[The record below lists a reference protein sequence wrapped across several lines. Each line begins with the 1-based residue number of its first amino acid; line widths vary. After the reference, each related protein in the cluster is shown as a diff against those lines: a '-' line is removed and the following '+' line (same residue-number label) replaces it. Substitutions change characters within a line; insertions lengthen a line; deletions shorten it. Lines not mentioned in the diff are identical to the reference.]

1 MLGHQRREIIR
12 KQDAPKATMTV
23 PNQPPKTT
31 DIQAAGAS
39 PDKNRRRLVGG
50 GLGAAPLLM
59 TLVSRP
65 VLGQDCQTPSQWG
78 SMPTSHAHG
87 RLPPCNG
94 ASATFWSQ
102 PQNFD
107 EWPSPYY
114 PKDVGGQSGRGVS
127 ATRFTPTFSPSPYP
141 PETTFLDVLTNGGLA
156 DSVARQLVA
165 ARLNVAKGWVPV
177 LDEARIQDIWFEYTS
192 KGYFEPT
199 AGVKWYE
206 PEIVA
211 YLESLTT
218 K

>member
-1 MLGHQRREIIR
+1 MTDQNEQL
-12 KQDAPKATMTV
+12 KSDAVRAAEV
-23 PNQPPKTT
+23 P
-31 DIQAAGAS
+31 
-39 PDKNRRRLVGG
+39 PDKKRRRLVGG

-65 VLGQDCQTPSQWG
+65 VLGQETCLSTSAHLSG
-78 SMPTSHAHG
+78 PTSHPHEQQVCSG
-87 RLPPCNG
+87 GSP
-94 ASATFWSQ
+94 SYWSR

-107 EWPSPYY
+107 EWPSPYQATTH
-114 PKDVGGQSGRGVS
+114 GAS
-127 ATRFTPTFSPSPYP
+127 AGTHGASAGLGSSSSLLSTTATLFSATFSPSPYP
-141 PETTFLDVLTNGGLA
+141 PETTLLTVLQMGGPSN
-156 DSVARQLVA
+156 DVARHLVA
-165 ARLNVAKGWVPV
+165 AQLNVAKGWTPV
-177 LDEARIQDIWFEYTS
+177 LDAGQIQAIWLEYTG

>member
-1 MLGHQRREIIR
+1 MTDLNEQP
-12 KQDAPKATMTV
+12 KSDAVRAAEV
-23 PNQPPKTT
+23 P
-31 DIQAAGAS
+31 

-65 VLGQDCQTPSQWG
+65 VLGQETCLSTSAHLSG
-78 SMPTSHAHG
+78 PTSHPHEQHVCSG
-87 RLPPCNG
+87 GSP
-94 ASATFWSQ
+94 SYWSQ
-102 PQNFD
+102 PQNFK
-107 EWPSPYY
+107 EWPSPYQ
-114 PKDVGGQSGRGVS
+114 PHGTQPTTHGAS
-127 ATRFTPTFSPSPYP
+127 ASLGSSSTLLSPTATLFSATFSPSPYP
-141 PETTFLDVLTNGGLA
+141 PETTFLTVLTMGGPSN
-156 DSVARQLVA
+156 DVARHLVA
-165 ARLNVAKGWVPV
+165 AQLNVAKGWTPV
-177 LDEARIQDIWFEYTS
+177 LDAAQIQTIWLEYTG